1 MKHLSIAGIVA
12 CAAVLAGCSSGVQ
25 RPSAPGAT
33 ARTAVTQ
40 PVTLSSSSPARAISI
55 ELSEE
60 AKKKAAENLKFNQD
74 TLLDHVKRALVAKD
88 LLKADAPESAPT
100 LELVI
105 TSMRVRSNFSAV
117 MWGFMAG
124 ADSIE
129 GEVRVKD
136 AYGAETD
143 RFKVKVSYALGGLA
157 GGQDQARMEWM
168 YEKFA
173 EETVKELTKST
184 PAKKG

>member
-1 MKHLSIAGIVA
+1 MKRISIIALTFCVA
-12 CAAVLAGCSSGVQ
+12 ALAGCSSGVQ
-25 RPSAPGAT
+25 RPSAPGES
-33 ARTAVTQ
+33 ARTAVAQ
-40 PVTLSSSSPARAISI
+40 PTALSPTTPARGITIA
-55 ELSEE
+55 LSED

-74 TLLDHVKRALVAKD
+74 TLLDHVKRALTAKD
-88 LLKADAPESAPT
+88 LLKADAPETAPT
-100 LELVI
+100 LELLI

-129 GEVRVKD
+129 GEVIMKD
-136 AYGAETD
+136 ASGAEVD

-173 EETVKELTKST
+173 EETLKELTKASA
-184 PAKKG
+184 PKKG